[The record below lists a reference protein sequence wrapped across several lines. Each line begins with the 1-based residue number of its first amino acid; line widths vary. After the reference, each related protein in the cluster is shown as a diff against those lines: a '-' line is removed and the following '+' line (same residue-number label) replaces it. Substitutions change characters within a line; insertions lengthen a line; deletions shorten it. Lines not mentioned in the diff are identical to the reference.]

1 MAENLLTA
9 ALRIVHR
16 FFEPLLI
23 AATDEEMRR
32 ALFLKLGWDLDGITN
47 FPHQALNGQLTK
59 LIATYNQLS
68 ELIGRNPDSL
78 DELQEAVDLA
88 NQLRND
94 LSGLGTL
101 FADAGL
107 TPPLHFDELG
117 TELFTFLQ
125 TRYLEAYH
133 PFLYRAGVLLTLVEL
148 PPTRPTNGQIDE
160 AGNLIRYPHGWPVLK
175 PERLIDLLSDPL
187 GFLKDEYFDGVLPP
201 TSSAA
206 RQITDRLLPRIGL
219 LLEAMGANVIYG
231 FKPAYGI
238 DFGSAGNTIG
248 AGMMTLMLTPGPR
261 DALFGLSIAL
271 SAPDQGNL
279 GWVFIPTGALTY
291 SKRFRDWYL
300 SLKLTAG
307 VQAFAIGL
315 DGHPTLLTDSGATS
329 AQGQIALTYVGN
341 DTQNAIDL
349 GDPLGSFLT
358 VQTCIIS
365 AILELEN
372 QSQRYGLAFAL
383 GKSLLLLK
391 DLLQVGWDK
400 VEITFLA
407 GTTILLERLR
417 LQTPFFP
424 GFEVEVDVKIGV
436 VNDKLQIDPNHF
448 RLYKPA
454 IAGIVPQNVHLDTS
468 CFAIQWQDDNPD
480 SWLNQLVPDF
490 LAEGAA
496 AQSTVTAQVI
506 WGNPIR
512 EIRLDWAFAGKS
524 RTIAIPGLIKVT
536 TPTQGFFTLLFGAGG
551 SALTRMALG
560 YTITQSQVITF
571 SSNFAWER
579 DVDRELHNDANGQP
593 PAKPLFELKLTA
605 QTGNATLILADF
617 DLAQPTLAGLFLEP
631 DVPLSLLQI
640 DNPTTLCRPVEALRA
655 FSGSG
660 WGASITINYGQLQL
674 PFLKQGNNQFID
686 LFDPR
691 KDPNDPP
698 SDSSL
703 TIENIT
709 LGGASNTIEIP
720 LGLRLKLGDLNIS
733 TVFEIEFN
741 WRTLSLHIDH
751 EGGTHLYATT
761 DVVEQDFLGLHWKFK
776 GQRETSGP
784 NQGKYR
790 LFTLVTKNYNYQIQQ
805 ATDSTLEISYDGIS
819 SDPIV
824 FQVTDFAITDKG
836 LNLRTTVVDAPVR
849 LNGLDTKFRFDGSG
863 LVIENSQI
871 QSFTIAGSGA
881 LPPALVGDS
890 RASIALQF
898 GRLNDGNLTLISG
911 EAKLEG
917 NNLLH
922 CQGTRFQFS
931 VDALGLKFVNDG
943 KFHLYFTITGSA
955 QFVLAD
961 GDDREGALAL
971 LPKIK
976 IDLVEAPLTGDVSV
990 IGKHVKF
997 LVELPKPVSFN
1008 FLGCFEMELRGIGF
1022 EPQAEV
1028 FGGDG
1033 AMLVSGQL
1041 KFAQG
1046 SGDIIDARIDLHNL
1060 HIGLPERG
1068 SFVPRI
1074 YFKGLSVSLA
1084 ISGAFKLN
1092 AVVDFIDGDREKGFT
1107 GEGMV
1112 DIQGLPSMAGAFGFL
1127 RVRHDENSPWLRAWF
1142 IYLEIR
1148 KVSFVIPVVQIYL
1161 REVGLGFGYR
1171 YTLASI
1177 KAADQEGDI
1186 RKLLK
1191 ELRTLSR
1198 TQGDLSKRDRWAV
1211 DLEEPGQDPRWTI
1224 VLRAMISQT
1233 AASTPLSYAEAS
1245 EKELSCIY
1253 LFDAVIAFRSD
1264 FTFFMA
1270 VRGWFNTNYNDFLT
1284 DNQGIRNKPLLSGFV
1299 LLAPRQKRFL
1309 AHVASNPDGKIG
1321 THPPLPDFVKTAIE
1335 SAQFSATLL
1344 IEPGLLHYEMGW
1356 PNMLR
1361 WKGKLGPLQVEFRGG
1376 FIFRISKTELV
1387 TGTSFMARGTIDME
1401 AGISFGVFG
1410 VSVSIYAQLAYGAR
1424 YIGVLAFKDVTANS
1438 AFYGAIG
1445 LELYIRIT
1453 IKFWIKLLFIK
1464 KSFSFSLS
1472 IGFTAALEVGIKGN
1486 LEPGIR
1492 GQGTVS
1498 LKVMGRS
1505 IRFGVKIGI
1514 NTEAV
1519 DEALARTNK
1528 FLNIGLESTEVE
1540 ALPGLNPQEAATRAL
1555 PQAGDAFVQRALTWE
1570 MRGQRAAA
1578 LGQQA
1583 NLTAPDYTIFT
1594 IRLDQERSFFVLLPA
1609 GERKEG
1615 DHFTTEAGF
1624 LPIPP
1629 PAAQLPTGNQDFQL
1643 FFPTP
1648 DDAPTNAGIIE
1659 QFIPTPGS
1667 GWQSHPQASQGG
1679 EISWQVNWLAAIIK
1693 PDDIEGDYT
1702 SNAQNEEGIP
1712 VGAPGSRKTPIQLHE
1727 YIAEAFIQSAGV
1739 PVADPK
1745 IIAEE
1750 STRMEDE
1757 RVYNPTDSAFESA
1770 VRGAV
1775 EQFNG
1780 SPFFKFD
1787 SNLSY
1792 DRALKDAFDPK
1803 TNIYPDEG
1811 KAQQNEE
1818 QADQVRGLILH
1829 DLVADLQRYVD
1840 LIRAHEANPS
1850 PESLAS
1856 IQQFEQSSIAFQLG
1870 LVFKVTGA
1878 PPAWL
1883 DAIGMADAQLPAISQ
1898 RIGAQ
1903 ATAPNEVRRIV
1914 RPFNTSHTSFKTNPP
1929 RFDRVQHYTNS
1940 TTVGITWDLVWD
1952 ELPGAGC
1959 TPCQAEPEHHLL
1971 HYEVRRRALD
1981 SQARDLVFTI
1991 RSGEVLHQATSD
2003 SGLVARLRPR
2013 FQLVDNFTDLTAA
2026 ELARLPQQ
2034 GLSYL
2039 YTVTP
2044 VDVAK
2049 NRGRPLTIV
2058 ATRYP
2063 DAPPLVPANG
2073 ELTVTYRLPRTAM
2086 IPSTLAEPTLP
2097 TVIEPEAVQIHWT
2110 EPSPARDGAD
2120 VPIDSYQLIFR
2131 REETLPIGSYGLDS
2145 STQREKVKALP
2156 TTNARTRPTDI
2167 IVTIAP
2173 KAIQFVSVPAG
2184 VEGVNHDR
2192 VATISHQALREQHIL
2207 PTTADNE
2214 WRPEAW
2220 RIFFRTV
2227 STGGVPSALAP
2238 VQLKLRVLSASAES
2252 AAFKPLPEERRPA
2265 ELEWLPNPIRLPLL
2279 PPEDQKATTGDAHF
2293 PMPQVQDTHFTQA
2306 EVDRWRFTG
2315 KTDTVHYQRHPAGLR
2330 AIRLRWNQGP
2340 SHQPDYPLNLSAGYE
2355 LLELNLDAHTDTTL
2369 NDPTQVNAALRPIQE
2384 LQMLPA
2390 DDLLLTPGN
2399 TLITSQWEAWYLS
2412 TQLRRTLRSASQH
2425 RSIQGSETPYSP
2437 WFSWR
2442 ESLLVW
2448 PAWNA
2453 IETELRAVVLHPFLS
2468 TIVHLLQGEN
2478 LVPPTQTLP
2487 IAILKEAAAVLAAAQ
2502 AVCKEVGLKQPNH
2515 AELDGERWR
2524 LFLQASPD
2532 PGSAPTYYAQAE
2544 NGNVVITST
2553 LLYTVDLQMTPPLQ
2567 PQTFTDF
2574 RRATDPTADPYG
2586 WGILQRFGLSLT
2598 LGLRDPNR
2606 GELLPP
2612 ADQLPVIHQVLETF
2626 DREPGHQQ
2634 DENRYRPL
2642 DLFKHLFVETL
2653 FQAGES
2659 VSLQAVQT
2667 PSTALL
2673 GFVQLSL
2680 RPLPIQYLRYSA
2692 LQLSGPAGAELEL
2705 VISLVSEGC
2714 TLIEQANVAGRGQQ
2728 AQPNPGEKALELK
2741 KEDEPLIYRM
2751 TLPLN
2756 GSTQVLLRSRDPFT
2770 TELTANHI
2778 GLRLPLATPLDAATL
2793 AQLGAYPVVYVK
2805 KNETQAYLILQA
2817 GLSSTQRGALRVLLG
2832 EANYASVDK
2841 VTAIT
2846 LQPPTEFEPTSEYA
2860 TYFLAPV
2867 EQLIAAISQNG
2878 ASEQAKQWRR
2888 FKRYAESLNSSG
2900 RDEGTSTGEPRIV
2913 VPTTATDLREENL
2926 LAQYLSWSQRFFDH
2940 SGPVRSLSAAGVSSS
2955 ATDPIAS
2962 EALFNAQLAGPWLAT
2977 AYPRAGTPAYAT
2989 PDAAG
2994 RLEYVHLLEDKWAHN
3009 YRYYIRPYG
3018 RYQQLWRNL
3027 YLSPLL
3033 WPPTEAVDQNALAP
3047 AEPTLAAGG
3056 LDVVLDRTKPVDM
3069 PTILRSGRLDHMSVP
3084 GKPAE
3089 PGKIWEVIIAQ
3100 HREQAL
3106 SERNQTVYRQLA
3118 FRQVAYTLVRRFAY
3132 QTAWRKWQ
3140 NDFAAKLP
3148 YEISYPV
3155 NLAADLP
3162 DHLEPTFYA
3171 LNDPTRLAE
3180 DDLLRFALPQ
3190 RLDTFQQGALVVQ
3203 WEALPFYYEH
3213 RMLVIA
3219 QTATQVSPVNAVV
3232 QQDFEYRAPEP
3243 ADEPTPDRFCANFL
3257 EGGDAAALRIVEIPL
3272 RRLWDSLPPTV
3283 QQRWPDENPALPGE
3297 GPKGRRPGLLPD
3309 PEVVYQII
3317 EYFQGNIEVQAEFYV
3332 NQTLT
3337 GYEMRQLGKRQLAEV
3352 KGLQTTD
3359 GGETYRLRVSLQ
3371 QKDEAGVINWSNETV
3386 LALLQK
3392 PKLPNF
3398 TFATLDHCRLV
3409 WFGAMSA
3416 EEESLVKSLVVDEQC
3431 KQGLLRLAAAAPRV
3445 AAEGKAPLTMTT
3457 TIVPLGLEQPRPNL
3471 PTDWHYA
3478 DFQLSG
3484 LPQGATL
3491 RLLTAAT
3498 TPGATTVPPF
3508 VTLRWTGLVVAAEQA
3523 DLLASLLSWAQLPEL
3538 QQALG
3543 TLFATLAERV
3553 VTTPYTGELPTGL
3566 PALLLP
3572 QLQVTAGALRFTG
3585 LVQDTT
3591 QWQALLGLTAAEAPY
3606 TALFKQAITVL
3617 IQQLQAAPVEIAINL
3632 PKRPTQAELPDA
3644 LRAKLV
3650 VGRSVLGF
3658 VGPMSV
3664 LTAQGAQVAL
3674 DEVAEQ
3680 KAIAYLY
3687 EQSIKTGLT
3696 GRTLRIRTRRG
3707 SAPPSQMRDL
3717 EPMSLDPIIMK
3728 PAQGDAV

>member
-16 FFEPLLI
+16 FFEPILI
-23 AATDEEMRR
+23 AATDEEMRG
-32 ALFLKLGWDLDGITN
+32 ALFLKLGWDLEGITN
-47 FPHQALNGQLTK
+47 FPHQALNARLAG
-59 LIATYNQLS
+59 IAATYNQIS

-88 NQLRND
+88 NQLVDD

-107 TPPLHFDELG
+107 TPPLNFDEIG

-125 TRYLEAYH
+125 TRYLESYH

-160 AGNLIRYPHGWPVLK
+160 VGNLIRYPHGWPVLK
-175 PERLIDLLSDPL
+175 LDRLTGLLSDPL
-187 GFLKDEYFDGVLPP
+187 GFLKEEYFDGVLPP
-201 TSSAA
+201 TSSVA

-238 DFGSAGNTIG
+238 DFGTTGNAIG

-279 GWVFIPTGALTY
+279 GWVFIPTGTLSYA
-291 SKRFRDWYL
+291 KRFRDWYM
-300 SLKLTAG
+300 SLNLTAG

-315 DGHPTLLTDSGATS
+315 DGRPTLLTDNGATS
-329 AQGQIALTYVGN
+329 AQGRIALTYVGN
-341 DTQNAIDL
+341 DTENAIDL
-349 GDPLGSFLT
+349 GNPMGSFLA
-358 VQTCIIS
+358 VQTWIIS
-365 AILELEN
+365 ATLKLDN

-391 DLLQVGWDK
+391 DLLQVGWDRF
-400 VEITFLA
+400 EITFLA

-417 LQTPFFP
+417 LQTPLFP
-424 GFEVEVDVKIGV
+424 TFEVEVDLKIGV
-436 VNDKLQIDPNHF
+436 VNDRLQIDPNHF

-454 IAGIVPQNVHLDTS
+454 IAGIVPQNIHLDTS

-490 LAEGAA
+490 LAEGAS

-506 WGNPIR
+506 RGNPIR

-524 RTIAIPGLIKVT
+524 RTIAIPGLIKIT

-551 SALTRMALG
+551 RALTRMALG
-560 YTITQSQVITF
+560 YTITQSQAITF

-579 DVDRELHNDANGQP
+579 EVDRELHNDANGQP

-617 DLAQPTLAGLFLEP
+617 DLSKPTLAGLFLEP

-640 DNPTTLCRPVEALRA
+640 DNPTTLCQPVEALRA

-674 PFLKQGNNQFID
+674 PFLKQGENQFID
-686 LFDPR
+686 VFDPR
-691 KDPNDPP
+691 KDPNDNP

-703 TIENIT
+703 TIDNIS
-709 LGGASNTIEIP
+709 LGGANNTIEIP
-720 LGLRLKLGDLNIS
+720 LGLRLKLGDLNIA
-733 TVFEIEFN
+733 TAFAIEFN
-741 WRTLSLHIDH
+741 WRTLSLHVDH
-751 EGGTHLYATT
+751 EGGTHLYATKA
-761 DVVEQDFLGLHWKFK
+761 VLEQDFLGLHWEFS
-776 GQRETSGP
+776 GQLETSGP

-805 ATDSTLEISYDGIS
+805 APGSVIEISYDGIS

-824 FQVTDFAITDKG
+824 FQVMDFAITDKG

-863 LVIENSQI
+863 IVIENSQI

-898 GRLNDGNLTLISG
+898 GRLNDGNLTLVSG

-955 QFVLAD
+955 QFVLAG

-976 IDLVEAPLTGDVSV
+976 IDLIEAPLTGDVSV

-997 LVELPKPVSFN
+997 LVELPKPVAFN

-1033 AMLVSGQL
+1033 AMVISGQL

-1046 SGDIIDARIDLHNL
+1046 GGDIIDARIDLHNL
-1060 HIGLPERG
+1060 HIGLPEQG

-1092 AVVDFIDGDREKGFT
+1092 AVVDFIDAENEKGFT

-1127 RVRHDENSPWLRAWF
+1127 RVRHNENSPWLRAWF

-1177 KAADQEGDI
+1177 KAVDQEGDI

-1211 DLEEPGQDPRWTI
+1211 DLEQPGQDPRWTI

-1284 DNQGIRNKPLLSGFV
+1284 DKEGIRNKPLLSGFV

-1361 WKGKLGPLQVEFRGG
+1361 WKGKLGPLQVEFQGG

-1387 TGTSFMARGTIDME
+1387 TGTSFMARGTIEME

-1410 VSVSIYAQLAYGAR
+1410 VSVSIYAQVAYGAR
-1424 YIGVLAFKDVTANS
+1424 YIGVLAFKDVKENS

-1445 LELYIRIT
+1445 LELYIRIS

-1486 LEPGIR
+1486 LEPGLR

-1505 IRFGVKIGI
+1505 IRFGVKIGV
-1514 NTEAV
+1514 NTDAV

-1540 ALPGLNPQEAATRAL
+1540 ALPGLSPQEAGTRAL
-1555 PQAGDAFVQRALTWE
+1555 PQVGTAFARRTLTLE
-1570 MRGQRAAA
+1570 MRGQRAAEPAPQPA
-1578 LGQQA
+1578 LS
-1583 NLTAPDYTIFT
+1583 APDYTIFT
-1594 IRLDQERSFFVLLPA
+1594 MRLDQERCFFVLIPA
-1609 GERKEG
+1609 GERKAG
-1615 DHFTTEAGF
+1615 STFQTEPGF
-1624 LPIPP
+1624 LPLPL
-1629 PAAQLPTGNQDFQL
+1629 AATEPPTGSQDFQVV
-1643 FFPTP
+1643 FR
-1648 DDAPTNAGIIE
+1648 APAATTTGTIE
-1659 QFIPTPGS
+1659 QFVPAAAR
-1667 GWQSHPQASQGG
+1667 GWQPRPQASEGG
-1679 EISWQVNWLAAIIK
+1679 EITWQVNWSAAII
-1693 PDDIEGDYT
+1693 PPGDIEGDYT
-1702 SNAQNEEGIP
+1702 TNDRDKDDIP
-1712 VGAPGSRKTPIQLHE
+1712 VGKPGSRTTPVQLHE
-1727 YIAEAFIQSAGV
+1727 YIAEAFVQENGV
-1739 PVADPK
+1739 PVADPRL
-1745 IIAEE
+1745 IPED
-1750 STRMEDE
+1750 STRTEDE

-1770 VRGAV
+1770 VRGAF

-1787 SNLSY
+1787 PNLTY
-1792 DRALKDAFDPK
+1792 DRALKEAFDQE
-1803 TNIYPDEG
+1803 TNIYAGEG
-1811 KAQQNEE
+1811 EARKKEE

-1829 DLVADLQRYVD
+1829 DLVADLQTYVD
-1840 LIRAHEANPS
+1840 LIRAAEANPS
-1850 PESLAS
+1850 ADNTAR
-1856 IQQFEQSSIAFQLG
+1856 IQEFEQRSIAFQMG

-1878 PPAWL
+1878 RPAWL
-1883 DAIGMADAQLPAISQ
+1883 DVLGLADDQLPQISQ
-1898 RIGAQ
+1898 RMGAES
-1903 ATAPNEVRRIV
+1903 TAPHGEPHTV
-1914 RPFNTSHTSFKTNPP
+1914 RPFNTPHTSFKFNPP
-1929 RFDRVQHYTNS
+1929 RFDRVRHYTNA
-1940 TTVGITWDLVWD
+1940 TTVGITWDLIWD

-1959 TPCQAEPEHHLL
+1959 TPSQAEPEQHLL

-1981 SQARDLVFTI
+1981 SQARDLVFTV
-1991 RSGEVLHQATSD
+1991 RSGEVLHRATGGS
-2003 SGLVARLRPR
+2003 SVVERLRPR

-2026 ELARLPQQ
+2026 ALARLPAQ

-2039 YTVTP
+2039 YTITP
-2044 VDVAK
+2044 VDIAK

-2073 ELTVTYRLPRTAM
+2073 ELTVTYRLSRPATLP
-2086 IPSTLAEPTLP
+2086 ISLAEPTIP
-2097 TVIEPEAVQIHWT
+2097 AVIAPETLQIHWT
-2110 EPSPARDGAD
+2110 EPRPRSDGAD
-2120 VPIDSYQLIFR
+2120 VPIYTHQLIFR

-2167 IVTIAP
+2167 VVTIVP
-2173 KAIQFVSVPAG
+2173 SAIQFVSVPAG
-2184 VEGVNHDR
+2184 VEGANHDR
-2192 VATISHQALREQHIL
+2192 VAEIPLQTLRDQGIF
-2207 PTTADNE
+2207 PTTTDAR

-2220 RIFFRTV
+2220 RLFFRTI

-2238 VQLKLRVLSASAES
+2238 VQLKVRVLSALPETP
-2252 AAFKPLPEERRPA
+2252 AFKPLPEERRPA
-2265 ELEWLPNPIRLPLL
+2265 ELEWLPTPIRLPLL

-2293 PMPQVQDTHFTQA
+2293 PMPQVNSTVMTEDKA
-2306 EVDRWRFTG
+2306 AAWRFTG
-2315 KTDTVHYQRHPAGLR
+2315 DVKTIQYQLHPAGLR
-2330 AIRLRWNQGP
+2330 AIRFRWNQGP
-2340 SHQPDYPLNLSAGYE
+2340 SHQPAYPLNLSAGYD
-2355 LLELNLDAHTDTTL
+2355 LLELDLDAHTNVTL
-2369 NDPTQVNAALRPIQE
+2369 SEPTRLSAALRPIQE
-2384 LQMLPA
+2384 VQMLPA
-2390 DDLLLTPGN
+2390 DDLTLIPSN
-2399 TLITSQWEAWYLS
+2399 TLITNQWEAWYLS
-2412 TQLRRTLRSASQH
+2412 TQVRRNLRTASRQDAV
-2425 RSIQGSETPYSP
+2425 IDGSETAFSP

-2448 PAWNA
+2448 PAWKVLEEGRRN
-2453 IETELRAVVLHPFLS
+2453 TTLHPFLAALVDILQI
-2468 TIVHLLQGEN
+2468 TADDPPQVQGKYIVDQQGF
-2478 LVPPTQTLP
+2478 PP
-2487 IAILKEAAAVLAAAQ
+2487 I
-2502 AVCKEVGLKQPNH
+2502 QP
-2515 AELDGERWR
+2515 
-2524 LFLQASPD
+2524 
-2532 PGSAPTYYAQAE
+2532 
-2544 NGNVVITST
+2544 
-2553 LLYTVDLQMTPPLQ
+2553 MT
-2567 PQTFTDF
+2567 FSDF
-2574 RRATDPTADPYG
+2574 RRTTAPTADPYG
-2586 WGILQRFGLSLT
+2586 WGVLQRFGLSLA
-2598 LGLRDPNR
+2598 LSLRRDGS
-2606 GELLPP
+2606 GELVTGQPFLG
-2612 ADQLPVIHQVLETF
+2612 AIQQGLSAALTKYTAATGDATLAKHIH
-2626 DREPGHQQ
+2626 
-2634 DENRYRPL
+2634 
-2642 DLFKHLFVETL
+2642 VELL
-2653 FQAGES
+2653 FQPGES
-2659 VSLQAVQT
+2659 VSLQAGQALDT
-2667 PSTALL
+2667 DLL

-2680 RPLPIQYLRYSA
+2680 RPVPIQYLRYSA
-2692 LQLSGPAGAELEL
+2692 IQLSGPAGADLEL
-2705 VISLVSEGC
+2705 VINLVSESC

-2728 AQPNPGEKALELK
+2728 AQPKPEEKAIELK
-2741 KEDEPLIYRM
+2741 AEGEPIIHRI

-2756 GSTQVLLRSRDPFT
+2756 GSTQVLLRSR
-2770 TELTANHI
+2770 ELFATGLQANRI
-2778 GLRLPLATPLDAATL
+2778 GIRLPLANPLDAATIN
-2793 AQLGAYPVVYVK
+2793 QLGNYPVVYVK
-2805 KNETQAYLILQA
+2805 KNDTQAYLILQA
-2817 GLSSTQRGALRVLLG
+2817 GLSSTQRGTLRTLLG

-2841 VTAIT
+2841 VAAIV
-2846 LQPPTEFEPTSEYA
+2846 LQPPTEFEPTAEYA

-2867 EQLIAAISQNG
+2867 APLIAAISQNDT
-2878 ASEQAKQWRR
+2878 SEQAKQWLR

-2900 RDEGTSTGEPRIV
+2900 RDEGAPTGEPRIV
-2913 VPTTATDLREENL
+2913 VPTTATELSDDNL

-2940 SGPVRSLSAAGVSSS
+2940 SGPVRSLRAANVSSDKLL
-2955 ATDPIAS
+2955 A
-2962 EALFNAQLAGPWLAT
+2962 AQLDGPWLAT

-2994 RLEYVHLLEDKWAHN
+2994 RLQYIHLLEDKWAHN

-3033 WPPTEAVDQNALAP
+3033 WPEQAEIDQEAIAP
-3047 AEPTLAAGG
+3047 ALPKLAAGG
-3056 LDVVLDRTKPVDM
+3056 LDVVLDRTKLVDM
-3069 PTILRSGRLDHMSVP
+3069 PTILRSGRLDPMNVP

-3089 PGKIWEVIIAQ
+3089 PGKLWEVIIAQ

-3132 QTAWRKWQ
+3132 QTAWRQWQ
-3140 NDFAAKLP
+3140 NAFAVKLP
-3148 YEISYPV
+3148 YEVAYPE

-3162 DHLEPTFYA
+3162 NQLEPTFYA
-3171 LNDPTRLAE
+3171 LDDPAAIAE
-3180 DDLLRFALPQ
+3180 ADLLRFALPR
-3190 RLDTFQQGALVVQ
+3190 RLDAFQQGALVVQ

-3243 ADEPTPDRFCANFL
+3243 ADEPETDRFCANFL

-3283 QQRWPDENPALPGE
+3283 QLRWPDEHPALTGTQSA
-3297 GPKGRRPGLLPD
+3297 GRRPGLLPD

-3317 EYFQGNIEVQAEFYV
+3317 EYFQGNIEVQAELYV
-3332 NQTLT
+3332 NQALT
-3337 GYEMRQLGKRQLAEV
+3337 GYETRQLGKRQLAAVME
-3352 KGLQTTD
+3352 LRTPD
-3359 GGETYRLRVSLQ
+3359 GGETYHLRVSLQ
-3371 QKDEAGVINWSNETV
+3371 QGDEAGVIHWTNETT
-3386 LALLQK
+3386 LATLQN
-3392 PKLPNF
+3392 PNLPNF
-3398 TFATLDHCRLV
+3398 TFTPLDHCRLV

-3416 EEESLVKSLVVDEQC
+3416 AEETALTSLVVDEQL
-3431 KQGLLRLAAAAPRV
+3431 KLGLLRLAAAARQV
-3445 AAEGKAPLTMTT
+3445 VEDGKAPLPITT
-3457 TIVPLGLEQPRPNL
+3457 AVVPLGPEQPRQNL
-3471 PTDWHYA
+3471 PAGWHYTN
-3478 DFQLSG
+3478 FQLSG

-3491 RLLTAAT
+3491 RLLEAA
-3498 TPGATTVPPF
+3498 PPAAPAAKSAPPF
-3508 VTLRWTGLVVAAEQA
+3508 VTLRWTGLIFASEQA
-3523 DLLASLLSWAQLPEL
+3523 ALLTGLLAWAQLPEL

-3543 TLFATLAERV
+3543 TLFATLAARTV
-3553 VTTPYTGELPTGL
+3553 AMPYAGELPSGL
-3566 PALLLP
+3566 SGVLLP
-3572 QLQVTAGALRFTG
+3572 QLQATAGELRFTG
-3585 LVQDTT
+3585 LLQDAA
-3591 QWQALLGLTAAEAPY
+3591 QWQALLGLATAAAPF
-3606 TALFKQAITVL
+3606 ADAFKQAVTAL
-3617 IQQLQAAPVEIAINL
+3617 TQQFTTTPVDIALNL
-3632 PKRPTQAELPDA
+3632 PKRPAQADLPDA
-3644 LRAKLV
+3644 LRQKLV
-3650 VGRSVLGF
+3650 VGRALLRF
-3658 VGPMSV
+3658 TGPMRV
-3664 LTAQGAQVAL
+3664 ATAQAAQAAL
-3674 DEVAEQ
+3674 REAAEQ

-3687 EQSIKTGLT
+3687 EQSIQTGLT

-3717 EPMSLDPIIMK
+3717 EPMRLDQTIVK
-3728 PAQGDAV
+3728 PVEGETA